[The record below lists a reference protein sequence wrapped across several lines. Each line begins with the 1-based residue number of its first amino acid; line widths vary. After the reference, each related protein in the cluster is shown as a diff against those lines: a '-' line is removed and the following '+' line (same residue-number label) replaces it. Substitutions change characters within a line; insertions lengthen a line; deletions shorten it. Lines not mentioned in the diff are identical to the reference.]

1 MYSNGFSLS
10 DRLGWAIAWRETTRQ
25 RRHDL
30 EDAVIDAAYDNL
42 VDLLLARDDLGLTRP
57 AVFALGNK
65 QLGWRACSAIRVR
78 RLANGQRRPG
88 PAGAISLEG
97 LAEGMRSG
105 SIRREPPARDDV
117 ESTAIRR
124 IAFTKVIS
132 DARGGDPTTATIVLG
147 YAIGFGPDELAE
159 QTGLKANTVTQ
170 RKGRFERAHRADAV

>member
-1 MYSNGFSLS
+1 MDFDCILS
-10 DRLGWAIAWRETTRQ
+10 QRLGWVVDWRESTR
-25 RRHDL
+25 RRRPNL

-42 VDLLLARDDLGLTRP
+42 VDLLLARYDLGLTRP

-78 RLANGQRRPG
+78 RLPNGQRRTG
-88 PAGAISLEG
+88 PAGAVSLEG
-97 LAEGMRSG
+97 LAEGTRNS

-117 ESTAIRR
+117 ESTAMRR
-124 IAFTKVIS
+124 LAFTKVIS
-132 DARGGDPTTATIVLG
+132 NARAGDPTTAAIVLG

-170 RKGRFERAHRADAV
+170 RKGRFERAHLEDSV